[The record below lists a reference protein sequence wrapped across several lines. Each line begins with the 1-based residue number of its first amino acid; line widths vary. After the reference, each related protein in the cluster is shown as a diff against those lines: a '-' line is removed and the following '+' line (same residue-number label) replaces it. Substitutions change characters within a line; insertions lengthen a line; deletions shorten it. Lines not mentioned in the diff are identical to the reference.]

1 MLPLTFVLN
10 VLFFKHILKIY
21 GERFSLMR
29 DVDVYINTDM
39 NVIIIIMIGTFI
51 NACLK

>member
-1 MLPLTFVLN
+1 
-10 VLFFKHILKIY
+10 
-21 GERFSLMR
+21 MR

-39 NVIIIIMIGTFI
+39 NIIIIIMIGTFI